1 MRDQGLGIGYYNPA
15 TQSVPMFGGASDGYG
30 ILLNG
35 SVMRFNYVVDISGCS
50 SHGVIVN
57 RGYAE
62 ILAAITG
69 SGNGGAGVYA
79 HNGSVVNIKNGAPPT
94 ISGTRGHLSVDGT
107 TNATWW
113 STLDA
118 GTPLAVLA
126 EMTMAK
132 EVP

>member
-1 MRDQGLGIGYYNPA
+1 MRDITLIDSSLRLGSG
-15 TQSVPMFGGASDGYG
+15 
-30 ILLNG
+30 
-35 SVMRFNYVVDISGCS
+35 VDISGS
-50 SHGVIVN
+50 ASHGIECNHSHLHLDGAV
-57 RGYAE
+57 
-62 ILAAITG
+62 TG
-69 SGNGGAGVYA
+69 TGNGGAGVYA

-94 ISGTRGHLSVDGT
+94 ISGTLGHLSVDGT